1 MSLQPVEGR
10 SGATIHL
17 ESGSRRNYPRVAYIF
32 DGWVVDAT
40 RGSRLPDLNVPGR
53 LAILFVRPTLD
64 RRRFFGKLSISG

>member
-1 MSLQPVEGR
+1 M
-10 SGATIHL
+10 ATD
-17 ESGSRRNYPRVAYIF
+17 V
-32 DGWVVDAT
+32 DGWVADAT